1 MSHFEIREIQ
11 TKDNQQVAEV
21 IRTVLIGA
29 GAPKVG
35 TAYED
40 KALDD
45 MFEAYNKPKSTY
57 FVVIKNNRV
66 IGGAGIGPIDDELEV
81 CELQK
86 MYFLDEAR
94 GCGIGKTMME
104 MCLQKG
110 RDYGFKH
117 CYLETLPYL
126 KSAIHLY
133 DKIGFKNLD
142 EPMGTTG
149 HYSCNVWM
157 IKEL

>member
-1 MSHFEIREIQ
+1 MSHFKIREIQ
-11 TKDNQQVAEV
+11 TKDNQQVAAV
-21 IRTVLIGA
+21 IREVLVGA
-29 GAPKVG
+29 GAPKIG

-45 MFEAYNKPKSTY
+45 MFETYNKPKTTY
-57 FVVIKNNRV
+57 FVVEENNRV
-66 IGGAGIGPIDDELEV
+66 IGAAGIGPVDGEDDV

-94 GCGIGKTMME
+94 GRGIGKQMMDT
-104 MCLQKG
+104 CLQKA
-110 RDYGFKH
+110 RDYGFKR

-133 DKIGFKNLD
+133 NKIGFKNLD
-142 EPMGTTG
+142 GPMGKTG
-149 HYSCNVWM
+149 HYSCTVWM